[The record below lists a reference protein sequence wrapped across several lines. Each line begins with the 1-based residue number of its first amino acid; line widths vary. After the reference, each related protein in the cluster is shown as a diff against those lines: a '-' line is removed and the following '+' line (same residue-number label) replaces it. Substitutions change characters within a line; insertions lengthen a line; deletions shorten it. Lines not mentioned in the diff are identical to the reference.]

1 MSLRHRNAL
10 AINNGACN
18 PVAITNTLL
27 RAMEEIRQENTD
39 TDAILM
45 DPAVRLMVH
54 QLSWLTRSGAVSFP
68 IDDYMAATAACEKE
82 V

>member
-18 PVAITNTLL
+18 PVAITHSLIRAFEEL
-27 RAMEEIRQENTD
+27 RAENAGTD
-39 TDAILM
+39 QM
-45 DPAVRLMVH
+45 REDPAVRLMVH
-54 QLSWLTRSGAVSFP
+54 QLSWLTRSGAVTFEFG
-68 IDDYMAATAACEKE
+68 DYSAAVAACEKE